1 MSTAGADKA
10 DTAAAGNPAGTL
22 GHELK
27 LLVEMV
33 LERSAPWLERLRAGD
48 HPDLGEHSAERQCV
62 SWCPICTAV
71 SIAKSQGPEF
81 SARACEQA
89 AQAVSLLRA
98 VLADRWHPEQGVH
111 MPGFDPRTS
120 GNGSA
125 ASSASAPPPA
135 AGTPRTPA
143 ADGEGGGG
151 QRRSSSR
158 VQRVAV
164 RKSENGERLR

>member
-1 MSTAGADKA
+1 MSTAGSDET
-10 DTAAAGNPAGTL
+10 DTAAAGTL
-22 GHELK
+22 GHELR
-27 LLVEMV
+27 LLIEMII
-33 LERSAPWLERLRAGD
+33 ERSAPWLERLRTGESD
-48 HPDLGEHSAERQCV
+48 GLEHSAERHCV
-62 SWCPICTAV
+62 SWCPICTAAT
-71 SIAKSQGPEF
+71 IAKSQGPEF

-120 GNGSA
+120 DGPTATDA
-125 ASSASAPPPA
+125 APESEPEA
-135 AGTPRTPA
+135 TPA
-143 ADGEGGGG
+143 AEASANGSR
-151 QRRSSSR
+151 RRSSPR